1 MGDSGFMNITPSEAW
16 YLLGAVAPKML
27 DSNENAEYA
36 KGATAELGEA
46 IVRCADYDMPSCHIH
61 VRLPEIVVMLAV
73 AKASDR
79 DADGPVGATVILKL
93 IRARIAIE
101 GPPPI
106 PLAASGDRSY
116 SEATGDRNWEA
127 AS

>member
-1 MGDSGFMNITPSEAW
+1 MGDSGFMNVTLGEAW
-16 YLLGAVAPKML
+16 YLFSAVAPKML

-46 IVRCADYDMPSCHIH
+46 IVRCAEYNLPACHIH
-61 VRLPEIVVMLAV
+61 VRLPEIIVMLAV

-79 DADGPVGATVILKL
+79 DADGPVGFNVIVKL
-93 IRARIAIE
+93 IQARLAIE

-106 PLAASGDRSY
+106 PLAATEDLSYVQAIGDR
-116 SEATGDRNWEA
+116 DWEA